1 MSPNARHSRLFSV
14 MANANANENG
24 NENGKREMGGR
35 KHRSFWL
42 MAGLDIGFPP
52 GLFLSL
58 AWRKY

>member
-1 MSPNARHSRLFSV
+1 